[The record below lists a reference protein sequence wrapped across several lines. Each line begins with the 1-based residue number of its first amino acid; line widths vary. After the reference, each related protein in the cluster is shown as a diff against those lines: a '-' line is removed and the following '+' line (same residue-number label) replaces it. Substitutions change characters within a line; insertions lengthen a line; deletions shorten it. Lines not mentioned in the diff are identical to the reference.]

1 VNPVT
6 GLRLPQTS
14 LYACVLYFDTF
25 LGQQKENVMLRSA
38 LVISLFALAATASA
52 QEFGYNYLQASY
64 GTVSFDDSILDV
76 DGDGL
81 GISGSYAFHPEFYV
95 AGEYQTA
102 DMDFGVDLNILE
114 LAVGWHTP
122 LSDQLDFTAQL
133 GFVNAEVETGLGS
146 ADEDGYMIG
155 AGLRGQ
161 LTDAVEL
168 NGGIDYIDFDDSE
181 TRAYAGFLFSLTE
194 QMTVGAE
201 ANFWDDINVYQLNL
215 RFDFE

>member
-1 VNPVT
+1 
-6 GLRLPQTS
+6 
-14 LYACVLYFDTF
+14 
-25 LGQQKENVMLRSA
+25 MLRSTLTIFLLA
-38 LVISLFALAATASA
+38 FAVTAGA
-52 QEFGYNYLQASY
+52 EGFGYNYLQASY
-64 GTVSFDDSILDV
+64 GAVSFDDSIVDV

-81 GISGSYAFHPEFYV
+81 GISGSWGFHPDFYV

-133 GFVNAEVETGLGS
+133 GFVNAEVESAFGS
-146 ADEDGYMIG
+146 ADDDGLMIG
-155 AGLRGQ
+155 AGLRGA

-168 NGGIDYIDFDDSE
+168 NGGIDYIDFDQGGGE
-181 TRAYAGFLFSLTE
+181 TRANAGFLFSLTE
-194 QMTVGAE
+194 QITVGAE
-201 ANFWDDINVYQLNL
+201 ASFWDDINVYTLNL

>member
-1 VNPVT
+1 
-6 GLRLPQTS
+6 
-14 LYACVLYFDTF
+14 
-25 LGQQKENVMLRSA
+25 MLRSA
-38 LVISLFALAATASA
+38 LLIFLLAFAATASA

-64 GTVSFDDSILDV
+64 GAVSFDDSVIDV

-81 GISGSYAFHPEFYV
+81 GISGSYGFHPEFYL

-122 LSDQLDFTAQL
+122 LSDRLDFTAQL
-133 GFVNAEVETGLGS
+133 GFVNAEVESGFGS
-146 ADEDGYMIG
+146 ADEDGYMVG